1 MEELNKISA
10 MEMFIAFRK
19 GIQELIKE
27 KPKATAQD
35 VLDGL
40 ELTRDILDLMLKKLK
55 K

>member
-1 MEELNKISA
+1 MEEFDKISA
-10 MEMFIAFRK
+10 MDMFLNFRK
-19 GIQELIKE
+19 GIQDMIKE
-27 KPKATAQD
+27 NPKATAQD